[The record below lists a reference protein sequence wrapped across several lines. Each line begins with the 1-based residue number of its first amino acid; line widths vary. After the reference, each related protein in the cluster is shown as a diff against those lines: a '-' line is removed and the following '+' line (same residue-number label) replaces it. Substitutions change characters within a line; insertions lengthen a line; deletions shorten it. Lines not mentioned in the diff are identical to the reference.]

1 MTVRMTSMP
10 GFGSLRPPLAPVR
23 GAGSA
28 RASRLAAFVA
38 LSVLVLGAG
47 VAGDAS
53 ARAVKARVKIK
64 KRESGVASYYGPEF
78 AFRRTASGEM
88 FDPKEMT
95 AAHRTLP
102 FGTKIR
108 VTNLANGKR
117 VVLRVNDR
125 GPYRKGRVIDVSHAA
140 ARKLGFS
147 HHGTARVRIDVL
159 SRGKIEGPRMAA
171 RQKPEKPRTR
181 TKRG

>member
-1 MTVRMTSMP
+1 MTMGMITTH
-10 GFGSLRPPLAPVR
+10 GFGPIIPPLEASL
-23 GAGSA
+23 GARLA
-28 RASRLAAFVA
+28 RAQRHASY
-38 LSVLVLGAG
+38 LVLTMLALGTL
-47 VAGDAS
+47 VPGDAA
-53 ARAVKARVKIK
+53 ARAVKARVKHA

-102 FGTKIR
+102 FGTRIR
-108 VTNLANGKR
+108 VTNLSNGRR

-140 ARKLGFS
+140 ARKLGFA
-147 HHGTARVRIDVL
+147 HHGTAQVRIDVL
-159 SRGKIEGPRMAA
+159 KRGKIEGPRMAA
-171 RQKPEKPRTR
+171 RQKAEKPRTR
-181 TKRG
+181 LKRV

>member
-1 MTVRMTSMP
+1 MLSP
-10 GFGSLRPPLAPVR
+10 HDLGPILPPLAR
-23 GAGSA
+23 WLDTSRA
-28 RASRLAAFVA
+28 RVQRLASVVA
-38 LSVLVLGAG
+38 LSVFALGSLVP
-47 VAGDAS
+47 GDAV
-53 ARAVKARVKIK
+53 ARAAKTRVKIA
-64 KRESGVASYYGPEF
+64 KRQSGVASYYGPEF

-125 GPYRKGRVIDVSHAA
+125 GPYRKNRVIDVSHAA
-140 ARKLGFS
+140 ARKLGFA
-147 HHGTARVRIDVL
+147 HHGTTRVRIDVL

-171 RQKPEKPRTR
+171 RQRPEKPRTR
-181 TKRG
+181 TKRV

>member
-1 MTVRMTSMP
+1 MMSTH
-10 GFGSLRPPLAPVR
+10 GFGLIVPPRASSLRARL
-23 GAGSA
+23 A
-28 RASRLAAFVA
+28 RAPRLAAFVA
-38 LSVLVLGAG
+38 LCVFALGAL
-47 VAGDAS
+47 VPGDAS
-53 ARAVKARVKIK
+53 ARAEKARVKLK

-102 FGTKIR
+102 FGTRIR

-140 ARKLGFS
+140 ARKLDFA

-159 SRGKIEGPRMAA
+159 SRGRIEGPRMAA
-171 RQKPEKPRTR
+171 RQKVEKPRAR
-181 TKRG
+181 TKRS

>member
-1 MTVRMTSMP
+1 MTVSMANP
-10 GFGSLRPPLAPVR
+10 HGLDPVLPPLHR
-23 GAGSA
+23 LLGARLA
-28 RASRLAAFVA
+28 RALRLASFVA
-38 LSVLVLGAG
+38 LSVLVLGTL
-47 VAGDAS
+47 VPGDAAARS
-53 ARAVKARVKIK
+53 AKARVKIA
-64 KRESGVASYYGPEF
+64 KRQSGVASYYGPEF

-88 FDPKEMT
+88 FDPRKMT

-108 VTNLANGKR
+108 VTNLANGRR

-140 ARKLGFS
+140 ARKLGFAN
-147 HHGTARVRIDVL
+147 HGTARVRIDVL

-171 RQKPEKPRTR
+171 RQRSEKPATR